1 MGRRPGVPPPSSDAA
16 RRRMLAT
23 GQRDT
28 APEMALRS
36 ELHRL
41 GLRYRVHRAPLP
53 GIRRHADIVFPR
65 QRLAVFV
72 DGCFWHGCPLH
83 GTQAK
88 ANAAFW
94 QQKIE
99 RNRERDR
106 ETDRVFDDAGW
117 LVVRVWEHED
127 PVRAAHRIE
136 RIVRNRAERAN

>member
-1 MGRRPGVPPPSSDAA
+1 MGRKPGVPPPSSDAA
-16 RRRMLAT
+16 RRRMLAAR
-23 GQRDT
+23 QRDT

-36 ELHRL
+36 ALHRL
-41 GLRYRVHRAPLP
+41 GLRYWVHRAPLP
-53 GIRRHADIVFPR
+53 GIRRQADIVFPR
-65 QRLAVFV
+65 QRLAIFV

-83 GTQAK
+83 GTEAK

-94 QQKIE
+94 QQKIT

-106 ETDRVFDDAGW
+106 ETDRSFEGAGW

-136 RIVRNRAERAN
+136 RIVRKRAGPAD